1 MKINC
6 QNCETEN
13 AQTSK
18 YCSNCGYQLP
28 KIEVEHAVETAVEEG
43 KKTPKKKMTPASLVG
58 IIFGII
64 LVAAVTLYIAR
75 PTLDIDQALAT
86 VASEIN
92 KNCPIYIDQELRM
105 DNTMAMPNKTLQYNY
120 TIVNY
125 ALEELN
131 LEVVESTLFTG
142 ILENIQTN
150 PDMKEMREAKV
161 TFNYYYKDK
170 NGVYVTK
177 YVVTPAMYAEK

>member
-1 MKINC
+1 MKIIC
-6 QNCETEN
+6 QNCNIEN
-13 AQTSK
+13 VTTSK

-28 KIEVEHAVETAVEEG
+28 KIEVETATPVQTEKE
-43 KKTPKKKMTPASLVG
+43 KPKKKMPLASLLG
-58 IIFGII
+58 IIFGV
-64 LVAAVTLYIAR
+64 LLFVGVSQYFLR
-75 PTLDIDQALAT
+75 PTLDIDETLAV

-92 KNCPIYIDQELRM
+92 KNCPMYIDQELRM

-131 LEVVESTLFTG
+131 MEVVESMLFTG

-150 PDMKEMREAKV
+150 PDLKEMREAKV

-177 YVVTPAMYAEK
+177 YVVTPDMYAAK

>member
-1 MKINC
+1 MKIIC
-6 QNCETEN
+6 QNCDTEN
-13 AQTSK
+13 VNTSK

-28 KIEVEHAVETAVEEG
+28 KIEIETATATPVQTEKE
-43 KKTPKKKMTPASLVG
+43 KPKKKMPLASLLG
-58 IIFGII
+58 IIFGVLLIVGVSQYF
-64 LVAAVTLYIAR
+64 LR
-75 PTLDIDQALAT
+75 PTLDIDETLAV

-92 KNCPIYIDQELRM
+92 KNYPMYIDQDLRM

-125 ALEELN
+125 AKEELN
-131 LEVVESTLFTG
+131 MEVVESTLFTG

-150 PDMKEMREAKV
+150 PDLKEMRDAKV

-177 YVVTPAMYAEK
+177 YVVTPDMYAK

>member
-1 MKINC
+1 MKLICLNC
-6 QNCETEN
+6 DTEN
-13 AQTSK
+13 VNTSK

-28 KIEVEHAVETAVEEG
+28 KIEVENARETPLRVEKE
-43 KKTPKKKMTPASLVG
+43 KPKKKMPLASLLG
-58 IIFGII
+58 IIFGVLLFVGVSQYI
-64 LVAAVTLYIAR
+64 LK
-75 PTLDIDQALAT
+75 PTLDIDETLAV

-92 KNCPIYIDQELRM
+92 KNCPMYIDQELRM
-105 DNTMAMPNKTLQYNY
+105 DNTMAMPNKILQYNY

-131 LEVVESTLFTG
+131 MEVVESTLFTG

-150 PDMKEMREAKV
+150 PDMKEMRDAKV
-161 TFNYYYKDK
+161 SFSYYYKDK

-177 YVVTPAMYAEK
+177 YLVTPDMYAAK

>member
-1 MKINC
+1 MKITC
-6 QNCETEN
+6 QNCDTEN
-13 AQTSK
+13 VTTSK
-18 YCSNCGYQLP
+18 YCSNCGHQLP
-28 KIEVEHAVETAVEEG
+28 RVDVETATATPVQVEQE
-43 KKTPKKKMTPASLVG
+43 KPKKKMPLASLLG
-58 IIFGII
+58 IIFGI
-64 LVAAVTLYIAR
+64 LLFVGVSQYFLR
-75 PTLDIDQALAT
+75 PTLDIDETLAV

-92 KNCPIYIDQELRM
+92 KNCPMYIDQELRM

-125 ALEELN
+125 AIEELN

-150 PDMKEMREAKV
+150 PDMKEMRDAKV
-161 TFNYYYKDK
+161 SFSYYYKDK

-177 YVVTPAMYAEK
+177 YVVTPEMYAAK

>member
-13 AQTSK
+13 GQTSK
-18 YCSNCGYQLP
+18 YCSNCGYELA
-28 KIEVEHAVETAVEEG
+28 KVEVENTLEVPVEEE
-43 KKTPKKKMTPASLVG
+43 KKSPKKKMTLVSLLG

-64 LVAAVTLYIAR
+64 LVAVVTQYVAK
-75 PTLDIDQALAT
+75 PTLDIDQSLAI

-92 KNCPIYIDQELRM
+92 KNCPMYIDQDLRM

-125 ALEELN
+125 AKEELN
-131 LEVVESTLFTG
+131 LEMLETTLFTG

-150 PDMKEMREAKV
+150 PDMKEMRDAKV

-177 YVVTPAMYAEK
+177 YVVTPDMYAK